1 MYLVWSQPPVILA
14 FGYSQ
19 LYVVLYHSEFVAGL
33 CDQENMAEVSVVWLL
48 TVGLKGIGT
57 SVLVY

>member
-1 MYLVWSQPPVILA
+1 MILA

-19 LYVVLYHSEFVAGL
+19 LYVVLSHSEFVAGL

-57 SVLVY
+57 SVLVS